1 MYDRGLSVL
10 EEYDLEVKSTGR
22 GRGALIC
29 RAQEKTVLLREYEGS
44 PRKLE
49 CQAELLTLVEQAGE
63 ILTDLPLKNKEGCY
77 ITYDKENVPYV
88 VKQWYEGRECD
99 TQSVKDIRRSVAAL
113 ASLHNTMKMPV
124 REHYIRESLITEYE
138 RHNRELRKIRK
149 FVCGKQKKNAF
160 ERRYLDSI
168 SCFLW
173 QGEEALRK
181 LEASSYRKLRK
192 ESLEEGYV
200 CHGEFNQHNVL
211 FLSEQTAVVNFE
223 QWNYD
228 VPVSDLYQFM
238 RKILEKHNWDLD
250 IGRQMLDAYD
260 AVRTLSQEE
269 LENLRIRFFSPEKYW
284 KLSNYYYTHSKVWI
298 SQKNLEK
305 LEKLIEQYDKWR
317 RFAENLS
324 F

>member
-1 MYDRGLSVL
+1 M
-10 EEYDLEVKSTGR
+10 
-22 GRGALIC
+22 
-29 RAQEKTVLLREYEGS
+29 
-44 PRKLE
+44 
-49 CQAELLTLVEQAGE
+49 
-63 ILTDLPLKNKEGCY
+63 
-77 ITYDKENVPYV
+77 
-88 VKQWYEGRECD
+88 
-99 TQSVKDIRRSVAAL
+99 
-113 ASLHNTMKMPV
+113 
-124 REHYIRESLITEYE
+124 
-138 RHNRELRKIRK
+138 
-149 FVCGKQKKNAF
+149 
-160 ERRYLDSI
+160 
-168 SCFLW
+168 
-173 QGEEALRK
+173 
-181 LEASSYRKLRK
+181 
-192 ESLEEGYV
+192 
-200 CHGEFNQHNVL
+200 

-260 AVRTLSQEE
+260 AVRPLSQEE
-269 LENLRIRFFSPEKYW
+269 LENLRIRFFYPEKYW